1 MSDFLDVI
9 SVNIWQIIISLCNL
23 VILFLILKHFLF
35 KSVNKVLDDRQKAI
49 DMDYYDAKAALENA
63 KKTENEWNGKIKA
76 ADEKANEIIGS
87 AADAAKIRA
96 EEITAEA
103 KKQADNIVARAKSE
117 MELEKRK
124 SEESLKQQISEV
136 STAVAGKILS
146 RELNENDQRKLID
159 SFIDEIGESDE

>member
-35 KSVNKVLDDRQKAI
+35 KPVNKVLDDRQKAI
-49 DMDYYDAKAALENA
+49 DTDYSDAKTALENA
-63 KKTENEWNGKIKA
+63 KKTENEWNGKIEA

-146 RELNENDQRKLID
+146 RELSENDQRKLID

>member
-35 KSVNKVLDDRQKAI
+35 KPVNKVLDERQKAI
-49 DMDYYDAKAALENA
+49 DTDYSDAKAALENA

-146 RELNENDQRKLID
+146 RELSENDQRKLID

>member
-35 KSVNKVLDDRQKAI
+35 KPVNKVLDDRQKAI
-49 DMDYYDAKAALENA
+49 DTDYSDAKAALENA
-63 KKTENEWNGKIKA
+63 KRTEDEWNGKIKT

-103 KKQADNIVARAKSE
+103 RKQADNIVMRAKSE
-117 MELEKRK
+117 IELEKRK

-146 RELNENDQRKLID
+146 RELSETDQRKLID
-159 SFIDEIGESDE
+159 SFIDEIGENNE

>member
-35 KSVNKVLDDRQKAI
+35 KPVNKVLDDRQKDI
-49 DMDYYDAKAALENA
+49 DTDYSDAKAALENA

>member
-35 KSVNKVLDDRQKAI
+35 KPVNKVLDDRQKAI
-49 DMDYYDAKAALENA
+49 DTDYSDAKAALENA

-96 EEITAEA
+96 EKITAEA

>member
-35 KSVNKVLDDRQKAI
+35 KPVNKVLDDRQKAI
-49 DMDYYDAKAALENA
+49 DTDYSDAKAALENA

>member
-1 MSDFLDVI
+1 MSNFLDVI

-35 KSVNKVLDDRQKAI
+35 KPVNKVLDDRQKAI
-49 DMDYYDAKAALENA
+49 DTDYSDAKAALENA

>member
-35 KSVNKVLDDRQKAI
+35 KPVNKVLDDRQKAI
-49 DMDYYDAKAALENA
+49 DTDYYDAKAALENA

>member
-35 KSVNKVLDDRQKAI
+35 KPVNKVLDDRQKAI